1 MGKWIVSCEEKSID
15 FTKTNEWKILKQNH
29 EDVHQKVQIFV
40 DNNAIKT
47 DNEVLREISAQI
59 EDSTVKVFDSLND
72 ILYIDCSNDTPIPNI

>member
-1 MGKWIVSCEEKSID
+1 MKIGILQ
-15 FTKTNEWKILKQNH
+15 KTNEWKILKQNH

-59 EDSTVKVFDSLND
+59 EDSTIKVFDSLND
-72 ILYIDCSNDTPIPNI
+72 ILYVDSKKQD